1 MPATASHGR
10 LMRAHSRPLA
20 HVVAYAHGRRS
31 GLHGNRPRARD
42 AQRYSRARLT
52 VADLDMIDANEAFA
66 ARRVC
71 GDAGAGSLGPA
82 RVNPNGAG
90 IFLGHPIGA
99 TGALITGMALYE
111 LQHIG
116 GRHAL
121 VMT

>member
-1 MPATASHGR
+1 
-10 LMRAHSRPLA
+10 
-20 HVVAYAHGRRS
+20 
-31 GLHGNRPRARD
+31 
-42 AQRYSRARLT
+42 
-52 VADLDMIDANEAFA
+52 MIDANEAFA
-66 ARRVC
+66 ARRVR
-71 GDAGAGSLGPA
+71 GDAGAGSLDPA
-82 RVNPNGAG
+82 TVNPNGVR